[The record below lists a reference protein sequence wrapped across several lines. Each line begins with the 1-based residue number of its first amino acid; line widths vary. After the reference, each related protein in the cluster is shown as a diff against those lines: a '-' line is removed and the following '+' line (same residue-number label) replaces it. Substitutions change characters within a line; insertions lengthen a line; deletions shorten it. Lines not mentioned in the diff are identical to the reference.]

1 MKLLLGWFL
10 EKPFDGSSNSS
21 DNSNA
26 SLHQANAINPTRYRF
41 SSAYIQLFKNIHIFD
56 DKTNTSWGFS
66 IKWACSVPVYIDVVL
81 NLSHLLLIL

>member
-10 EKPFDGSSNSS
+10 EKPFDGGSNSS
-21 DNSNA
+21 DNSNV

-41 SSAYIQLFKNIHIFD
+41 SSAYIQLFKNIHTFD